1 MATIYGTGFA
11 EEAVGAIVALLN
23 TLKITMASGY
33 DPTFSYLYGY
43 HGVAKLQLDAI
54 TVGVNQIETTSS
66 VNVPGTGPA
75 TRYNIGIG
83 VRVHTDYIGGVVNGE
98 KIAQLMNSAHNK
110 IMDNLNVASGYR
122 VMEVTEW
129 AIGTEFTESA
139 TVGGEIIY
147 TIMTHV
153 THTQE

>member
-1 MATIYGTGFA
+1 MATIYGSGFA
-11 EEAVGAIVALLN
+11 EDARDAIVALLN
-23 TLKITMASGY
+23 TLQTTMASGY

-43 HGVAKLQLDAI
+43 HGVAKLELNAI

-83 VRVHTDYIGGVVNGE
+83 VRVHTDYTGGVTDGE
-98 KIAQLMNSAHNK
+98 KIARLMSSAHNK
-110 IMDNLNVASGYR
+110 IMDNLNVASGFR
-122 VMEVTEW
+122 VMEITDWVV
-129 AIGTEFTESA
+129 GTEFVESA
-139 TVGGEIIY
+139 TIGGEIIY